1 MRFNKLNDWVKAL
14 VINFIG
20 SILTIIF
27 WNIHSFPEGLWVMI
41 VFTVIVIAYYS
52 FAGVLL
58 KNSKTYIVAI
68 IFIGLFIIS
77 GFISGDFSLVL
88 SGGGIVFMQI
98 FSYIDE
104 NPQHYVISAGLTGMF
119 VPFIITYIS
128 MKIARYREEKLRPY
142 LEEIMAK
149 NDAENC

>member
-1 MRFNKLNDWVKAL
+1 MRLDKLNDWVKVL
-14 VINFIG
+14 GVHLIG
-20 SILTIIF
+20 SLLTIIF
-27 WNIHSFPEGLWVMI
+27 WYIHSFPEGLWVLI
-41 VFTVIVIAYYS
+41 AFSAIVITYYS
-52 FAGVLL
+52 VAGVLL

-77 GFISGDFSLVL
+77 GFIAGDFSLFF

-104 NPQHYVISAGLTGMF
+104 NPEHYIISSGLVGML

-128 MKIARYREEKLRPY
+128 MKISRSREEKLRSY
-142 LEEIMAK
+142 LDEIMAE
-149 NDAENC
+149 NNAENC